1 MITFRL
7 DKIVINHPYKSQV
20 QGSFRSPS
28 ILILRLKTYGYRH
41 NLQNLLPSSNA
52 GDKVMDMF
60 LDGFTTARVTLQ
72 LGREPLGFEIN
83 KKAFGYFYPRF
94 NRKR

>member
-28 ILILRLKTYGYRH
+28 ILIQRLKTYGYRH
-41 NLQNLLPSSNA
+41 NLQNLLPLSTR
-52 GDKVMDMF
+52 GC
-60 LDGFTTARVTLQ
+60 
-72 LGREPLGFEIN
+72 
-83 KKAFGYFYPRF
+83 
-94 NRKR
+94 